1 MPPENA
7 VSLNEALLLQTEEM
21 EQEVKESTKAPKKI
35 VPLPHSNK
43 EIPTLNL
50 ERDAPRIQNDT
61 ALFYVEEAPKK
72 VEPPKP
78 KEPVISP
85 WTKQRLDTKPTIN
98 RSIDYS
104 ERIGRDIQPEE
115 PVNVWEKKT
124 RDLSTVNYSA
134 TVGIALPIEEEKKTW
149 KPVAVQAAVPLEEL
163 LREEKQQQKQQQQ
176 QQKQAE
182 NLLVPKEKGKKGKRE
197 WKPVDLSAK
206 PTPTRI
212 GTTTINANSSVLAGR
227 KSFKEILE
235 EQEQEKKKETSLKAA
250 PAKMKY

>member
-1 MPPENA
+1 M
-7 VSLNEALLLQTEEM
+7 LQSEEM
-21 EQEVKESTKAPKKI
+21 EQEVKESSKVPKKTI
-35 VPLPHSNK
+35 SLPQSNK

-61 ALFYVEEAPKK
+61 ALFYVEEEIPKK
-72 VEPPKP
+72 VEPVKP
-78 KEPVISP
+78 KEPIISP
-85 WTKQRLDTKPTIN
+85 WTKQRLDKKPTID

-104 ERIGRDIQPEE
+104 ERIGKDIQPKE

-124 RDLSTVNYSA
+124 QNLLSVNYSA
-134 TVGIALPIEEEKKTW
+134 TVGIALPVEEEKKTW
-149 KPVAVQAAVPLEEL
+149 KPVAIQTAVPLEEL
-163 LREEKQQQKQQQQ
+163 LREEKQQQQ

-206 PTPTRI
+206 PTSPY
-212 GTTTINANSSVLAGR
+212 TTTTPTVSSNILAGR

-235 EQEQEKKKETSLKAA
+235 EQEQEKKKTTSLKAA
-250 PAKMKY
+250 PSKMKY

>member
-1 MPPENA
+1 M
-7 VSLNEALLLQTEEM
+7 LQSEEM
-21 EQEVKESTKAPKKI
+21 EQEVKESTKVPKKSI
-35 VPLPHSNK
+35 PLPQSNK
-43 EIPTLNL
+43 DIPTLNL

-61 ALFYVEEAPKK
+61 ALFYVEEATPKK
-72 VEPPKP
+72 VEPVKP

-85 WTKQRLDTKPTIN
+85 WTKQRLDKKPTID

-104 ERIGRDIQPEE
+104 ERIGRDIQPDE

-124 RDLSTVNYSA
+124 RDLSSVNYSA
-134 TVGIALPIEEEKKTW
+134 TVGIALPVEEEKKTW
-149 KPVAVQAAVPLEEL
+149 KPVAVQTAVPLEEL
-163 LREEKQQQKQQQQ
+163 LREEKQQQQ

-206 PTPTRI
+206 PSSSPYA
-212 GTTTINANSSVLAGR
+212 TTTSTATANVLAGR

-235 EQEQEKKKETSLKAA
+235 EQEQEKKKTTSLKAA
-250 PAKMKY
+250 PSKMKY